1 MQGTF
6 GGRMRSVR
14 AQGGF
19 VAARLLLA
27 LVASTGIT
35 AAVAGPMAYQSHQAA
50 VRAEE
55 REQQQQRPT
64 TTTEPAPD
72 PNVLGETTIPLPGE
86 TSSTAVPTTS
96 VPRSSTQ
103 PGGGVTAPRPTTA
116 PSMTAPADTAPTPTD
131 APQVDPV
138 PRGAPPADG
147 NGQGG

>member
-27 LVASTGIT
+27 LVASTGVT

-50 VRAEE
+50 VRAEQ
-55 REQQQQRPT
+55 REQQQRPT

-72 PNVLGETTIPLPGE
+72 PNVLGETTVPLPGE
-86 TSSTAVPTTS
+86 TSSTAVPTS
-96 VPRSSTQ
+96 AEPRSSTQ
-103 PGGGVTAPRPTTA
+103 PGGGVTAPRPTSA
-116 PSMTAPADTAPTPTD
+116 PSMTAPAATAPTPTD
-131 APQVDPV
+131 VPQVEPV
-138 PRGAPPADG
+138 PRGAPPTTGDS
-147 NGQGG
+147 QGG